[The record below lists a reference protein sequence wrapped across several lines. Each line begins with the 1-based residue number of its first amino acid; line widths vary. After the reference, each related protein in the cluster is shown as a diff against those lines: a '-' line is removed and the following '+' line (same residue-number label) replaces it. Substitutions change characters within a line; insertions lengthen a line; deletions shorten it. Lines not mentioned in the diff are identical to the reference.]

1 MGLYIY
7 TFYKWGDLLVLITGI
22 TRATTVVEMKNCWI
36 SLGFH
41 WDHPSY
47 VNRKGPQFVRKV
59 H

>member
-1 MGLYIY
+1 M
-7 TFYKWGDLLVLITGI
+7 GDLLVLITGI